1 MQIKSTILTTA
12 GLGLAATLTFLA
24 TPSEGWSTIG
34 GDLGNGQR
42 DFRIYDNFSDTQA
55 NNNTTADPNFPG
67 YTGVEMAIW
76 KGSIEWGSE
85 LHGNGDGDPSQA
97 FGLGSGGANFDPS
110 MQGNATSTG
119 GSNDNVH
126 SELSGDGGGVLA
138 YTETPI
144 SDGWRI
150 RYYREPWIW
159 TDGPGTGGGGGY
171 RIDIQGVACHEYG
184 HGLGLGHSTVGGATM
199 YPSISGNG
207 VAARSISNDDSAG
220 VQYVY
225 GVASSS
231 KPSIASLS
239 LSGSTLTITGSG
251 FSSSNNVVWFTQ
263 AGTGG
268 SGTPVKVTGV
278 SSSGGQLSVTVP
290 GNAGSGDVMV
300 KNSGS
305 GHSSLSNAYPF
316 DTSGGGGS
324 GPANDDC
331 ANAEAIF
338 GPTTVAFDNT
348 GANTD
353 GGSDCS
359 DGGSSDIEADVWF
372 MYTALA
378 SGGATVST
386 CGLTSIDTK
395 IAVYDA
401 CGGTLI
407 ACNDD
412 ACGSSSEVSF
422 SVTSLTSYVIRLGNY
437 PGTSQGSGNLSIVE
451 GTICSSGISNY
462 CTSGANSTGGA
473 AIITATGT
481 PSIAAN
487 DIVLH
492 AFPCPPYQFGLFF
505 YGPNQINN
513 PFGNGR
519 LCVGGGIY
527 RLGVV
532 QMDAFGIADR
542 AVDLTNPPQ
551 ASGQIVSGSSWNFQ
565 FWFRDP
571 GLGAG
576 YDLSDG
582 VEISFCD

>member
-24 TPSEGWSTIG
+24 APSEGWSTIG
-34 GDLGNGQR
+34 GNLGNGQR
-42 DFRIYDNFSDTQA
+42 DFRIYENFSDTQA
-55 NNNTTADPNFPG
+55 NNNTTAHASFPG
-67 YTGVEMAIW
+67 YTGAEMAIW
-76 KGSIEWGSE
+76 KASIEWGSE
-85 LHGNGDGDPSQA
+85 LHGDGSGDDHQPN
-97 FGLGSGGANFDPS
+97 GLGSGGANFDPS

-119 GSNDNVH
+119 GSNDNIH
-126 SELSGDGGGVLA
+126 SEISGDGGGVLA

-159 TDGPGTGGGGGY
+159 TDGPGTGSGGGY

-184 HGLGLGHSTVGGATM
+184 HALGLGHTTVGGATM

-207 VAARSISNDDSAG
+207 VVARSINSDDSAG
-220 VQYVY
+220 VQAVY
-225 GVASSS
+225 GVASSG
-231 KPSIASLS
+231 KPSINSLS
-239 LSGSTLTITGSG
+239 LAGSTLTITGTG
-251 FSSSNNVVWFTQ
+251 FSSANNVAWFTQ

-268 SGTPVKVTGV
+268 SGTPIKVTGL
-278 SSSGGQLSVTVP
+278 SSSGGQINVTVP
-290 GNAGSGDVMV
+290 GTAGSGDVLV

-316 DTSGGGGS
+316 DSAGGGGT

-331 ANAEAIF
+331 ANAETVI
-338 GPTTVAFDNT
+338 GPATVAFDNT

-353 GGSDCS
+353 GGADCS
-359 DGGSSDIEADVWF
+359 DGSSNDIEADVWF
-372 MYTALA
+372 AYMAMAT
-378 SGGATVST
+378 GGATIST

-412 ACGSSSEVSF
+412 ACGSESEVSF
-422 SVTSLTSYVIRLGNY
+422 NVNALTGYMIRVGNY
-437 PGTSQGSGNLSIVE
+437 PGTAQGSGSLSIVE
-451 GTICSSGISNY
+451 GSICSSGISNY
-462 CTSGANSTGGA
+462 CTSGTNSTGGA

-487 DIVLH
+487 DIVLN
-492 AFPCPPYQFGLFF
+492 AFPCPPNQFGLFF
-505 YGPNQINN
+505 YGPNQSNN

-519 LCVGGGIY
+519 LCVSGGIY

-532 QMDAFGIADR
+532 QMDSFGIASKSLD
-542 AVDLTNPPQ
+542 VTSPPQ
-551 ASGQIVSGSSWNFQ
+551 ASGQITSGSSWNFQ

-576 YDLSDG
+576 FDLSDG
-582 VEISFCD
+582 VEVSFCD